1 MNILRYDHFRDGGT
15 LVIETDEG
23 TFYVD
28 HRIGDHPTKG
38 KMLDSYPYHNDSCKE
53 VDDQLQIEV
62 YRSLFRF
69 LHNRINHIGMI
80 SRHGSVNNYTLTFG
94 EHTLK

>member
-1 MNILRYDHFRDGGT
+1 MNVIRYDHFRDGGT

-38 KMLDSYPYHNDSCKE
+38 KMFDKYPLSDSHEQVGDMT
-53 VDDQLQIEV
+53 QIEV
-62 YRSLFRF
+62 YKSLFRF
-69 LHNRINHIGMI
+69 LHNRISEIQTL
-80 SRHGSVNNYTLTFG
+80 SRYGSVIK
-94 EHTLK
+94 EHGVK

>member
-28 HRIGDHPTKG
+28 
-38 KMLDSYPYHNDSCKE
+38 
-53 VDDQLQIEV
+53 QV
-62 YRSLFRF
+62 YKSLFRF
-69 LHNRINHIGMI
+69 LHNRISEIQAL
-80 SRHGSVNNYTLTFG
+80 SRYGSVIK
-94 EHTLK
+94 EHGVK